1 MVLANGP
8 LCGDCSAMATLREFR
23 SASAP
28 LVRPMDAVRRLQ
40 ARLWLCGL
48 VVALLPGRSFA
59 QSVAGPG
66 RQSLSDAWWTGP
78 VAAAGAGTLPPGH
91 LLFEPY
97 FYDVRAGHSHSMG
110 SSAFV
115 VYGVADRIAMGF
127 IPVVGYNKPSV
138 GQSSSRVGLG
148 DVSMLAQYRLTQFH
162 EGSWMP
168 IVSVLAEETFPT
180 GKYDRLGSR
189 PSDGFGAGAYTTTL
203 SIYSQTYF
211 WMPNGRILRTRL
223 DLSQAFSAHATVRD
237 VSVYGTAS
245 GFRGTARPGS
255 SFFADASGEYS
266 VTKNWV
272 LALDVNYGQHGS
284 TNVRGDD
291 ILHAVAGGNAPGNAP
306 SVAMS
311 SGWSD
316 AVGFI
321 PAVEYNRTS
330 TVGVIFGVRRIMPG
344 KNSAGSVTP
353 VMAINL
359 VR

>member
-1 MVLANGP
+1 MALADRP
-8 LCGDCSAMATLREFR
+8 LGGDCSGMATLREFR
-23 SASAP
+23 SASAA
-28 LVRPMDAVRRLQ
+28 LVRPTEVVRRLQ
-40 ARLWLCGL
+40 ACLRLCGL
-48 VVALLPGRSFA
+48 VVALLPARSFA
-59 QSVAGPG
+59 QSVAGSG

-78 VAAAGAGTLPPGH
+78 IAAAGAGTLPPGH

-97 FYDVRAGHSHSMG
+97 FYDVRSGHSHSLG

-115 VYGVADRIAMGF
+115 VYGVADRIALGF
-127 IPVVGYNKPSV
+127 IPVVGYNKPSA

-162 EGSWMP
+162 EGSWIP
-168 IVSVLAEETFPT
+168 IISVLAEETFPT
-180 GKYDRLGSR
+180 GKYDRLGNR
-189 PSDGFGAGAYTTTL
+189 PSNGFGAGAYTTTL

-223 DLSQAFSAHATVRD
+223 DLSQAFSTGATVRD
-237 VSVYGTAS
+237 VSVYGTGA
-245 GFRGTARPGS
+245 GFRGTAKPGS

-284 TNVRGDD
+284 TTVRGDD
-291 ILHAVAGGNAPGNAP
+291 ILDAVAGGNAP
-306 SVAMS
+306 SIAMS

-330 TVGVIFGVRRIMPG
+330 TLGVIFGVRRIMPG
-344 KNSAGSVTP
+344 RNSAGSVTP